1 MSERTASLSPIRET
15 PHRLLVT
22 HRLRAQASRAV
33 ILVLLTLV
41 AMVSLFPLYWLY
53 NTALIP
59 SSSTVK
65 LPPELIPSHP
75 TLENLQEI
83 FKASGQGK
91 LSLPFTDIVIS
102 MSRLPLWFLNTAFIA
117 VLSTAIHV
125 LFDSMAGYAFAKRKF
140 PGSNLF
146 FWMVLAAL
154 MIPTQV
160 TLVPLYIMITQ
171 LKLVNTFAGVIL
183 PGLADVIGI
192 FLLKQYIQTLPSELE
207 EAARIDGASEWQIY
221 TRIILPL
228 TAPGLAVTAIFAFQ
242 RYWNAFLWP
251 LVVLQNPDLFTLQVG
266 LSYINTSEFGTHYGL
281 LMSGAA
287 LAALPM
293 IAFFF
298 AFQRYFM
305 QGLRIGAVKG

>member
-1 MSERTASLSPIRET
+1 MTERTASVASIHARPSAATLQ
-15 PHRLLVT
+15 
-22 HRLRAQASRAV
+22 RAQARFWRVVTYVA
-33 ILVLLTLV
+33 LTVV
-41 AMVSLFPLYWLY
+41 ALISLFPLYWLF

-59 SSSTVK
+59 GSSTVK
-65 LPPELIPSHP
+65 MPPDIIPANA
-75 TLENLQEI
+75 TLSN
-83 FKASGQGK
+83 FADMMRASGTGK
-91 LSLPFTDIVIS
+91 LTIPLIDVTIP
-102 MSRLPLWFLNTAFIA
+102 MQRLPIWFLNTAFIA
-117 VLSTAIHV
+117 IFSTAIHV

-146 FWMVLAAL
+146 FWMILAAL
-154 MIPTQV
+154 MIPGQV

-207 EAARIDGASEWQIY
+207 EAARIDGASEWDIY
-221 TRIILPL
+221 TKIILPL

-251 LVVLQNPDLFTLQVG
+251 LVVLQSPDLFTLQVG
-266 LSYINTSEFGTHYGL
+266 LSYIHTSEFGTNYGL
-281 LMSGAA
+281 LMAGAA
-287 LAALPM
+287 LAAIPM
-293 IAFFF
+293 IIFFF

-305 QGLRIGAVKG
+305 QGLRIGAIKG

>member
-1 MSERTASLSPIRET
+1 MSESVRLSRVRERAT
-15 PHRLLVT
+15 GKALVQ
-22 HRLRAQASRAV
+22 RLRAPLARGATY
-33 ILVLLTLV
+33 VLLIALAV
-41 AMVSLFPLYWLY
+41 VSLFPLYWLF
-53 NTALIP
+53 NTAFTP
-59 SSSTVK
+59 ASSTAK
-65 LPPELIPSHP
+65 LPPDLIPANP
-75 TLENLQEI
+75 TLENLVEI

-91 LSLPFTDIVIS
+91 LSIPFTDIVIP
-102 MSRLPLWFLNTAFIA
+102 MSRLPLWFINTAFIA
-117 VLSTAIHV
+117 ILSTAVHV
-125 LFDSMAGYAFAKRKF
+125 LFDSMAAYAFAKRKF
-140 PGSNLF
+140 PGSNLL

-154 MIPTQV
+154 MIPGQV
-160 TLVPLYIMITQ
+160 TLVPLYLMITQ
-171 LKLVNTFAGVIL
+171 MKLVNTFAGVIL

-221 TRIILPL
+221 THIILPL

-251 LVVLQNPDLFTLQVG
+251 LVVLQSPDLFTLQVG
-266 LSYINTSEFGTHYGL
+266 LSYIHTSEFGTNYGL

-305 QGLRIGAVKG
+305 QGLRIGAIKG

>member
-1 MSERTASLSPIRET
+1 MSEGTAAYSPIRET
-15 PHRLLVT
+15 PTRLPVVR
-22 HRLRAQASRAV
+22 RLRAETSRAV

-41 AMVSLFPLYWLY
+41 AIVSLFPLYWLFC
-53 NTALIP
+53 TALSP
-59 SSSTVK
+59 FSSTVK
-65 LPPELIPSHP
+65 MPPELFPANP
-75 TLENLQEI
+75 TLENVSEI
-83 FKASGQGK
+83 FRASGRGK
-91 LSLPFTDIVIS
+91 LNLPFDLSIP

-117 VLSTAIHV
+117 ILSTAIHV
-125 LFDSMAGYAFAKRKF
+125 LFDSMAAYAFAKRKF

-146 FWMVLAAL
+146 FWMILAAL
-154 MIPTQV
+154 MIPGQV
-160 TLVPLYIMITQ
+160 TLVPLYLMITQ

-221 TRIILPL
+221 SRIILPL

-251 LVVLQNPDLFTLQVG
+251 LVVLQSPDLFTLQVG
-266 LSYINTSEFGTHYGL
+266 LSYIHTSEFGTKYGL